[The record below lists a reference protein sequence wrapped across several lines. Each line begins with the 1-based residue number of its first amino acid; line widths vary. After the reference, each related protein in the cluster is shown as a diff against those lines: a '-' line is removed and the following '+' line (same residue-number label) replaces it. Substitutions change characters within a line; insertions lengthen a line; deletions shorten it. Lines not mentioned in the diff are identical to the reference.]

1 MRVRDPITDPFSR
14 LPLRGF
20 AALLVTLTILAT
32 PGPAHATILFGT
44 SDSQN
49 QIVSIDT
56 TTNMVTNFLATPAPD
71 SLVFTPDGGLV
82 ITSAGLGTI
91 RRFDPVTNMQV
102 QVASGLNVPADLA
115 LEPGGTSVLVSEFG
129 GGRIQR
135 LNLLT
140 NTLSLLATPGGNPE
154 GLIYDNHGRLFAN
167 LGVRTTGNNKFIAEL
182 NPLTG
187 AIIRQS
193 PNLNSLDG
201 LTFDSFTGKLFASSL
216 NGNGVYEVDPDN
228 LNNITNHFFGQ
239 IPGPDGITSDG
250 QGNIFMA
257 ARGDSR
263 VYQYNI
269 PSNMLTPRATVPGLD
284 DLAPASGLGAPIPEP
299 GTLTLLA
306 LGALSLLGYS
316 WRRKQAA

>member
-1 MRVRDPITDPFSR
+1 MRIRKSLVSLSTLF
-14 LPLRGF
+14 LGQGH
-20 AALLVTLTILAT
+20 AALLATLAALGT
-32 PGPAHATILFGT
+32 PGLTQATILFGT
-44 SDSQN
+44 ADSQN

-56 TTNMVTNFLATPAPD
+56 ATNMVTNFLATPAPD
-71 SLVFTPDGGLV
+71 SLVFIPDGGIV

-102 QVASGLNVPADLA
+102 LVASGLNTPADLA

-140 NTLSLLATPGGNPE
+140 NTLSVLATPGGNPE
-154 GLIYDNHGRLFAN
+154 GLIYDDRGRLFAN
-167 LGVRTTGNNKFIAEL
+167 LGVRTGGNDKFIAEL
-182 NPLTG
+182 NPITG

-216 NGNGVYEVDPDN
+216 NGNGIYEVDPDN

-250 QGNIFMA
+250 EGNIFMA
-257 ARGDSR
+257 ARGDFR

-269 PSNMLTPRATVPGLD
+269 SGNTLTAGAFVPGLD
-284 DLAPASGLGAPIPEP
+284 DLAPASGLGSMVPEP
-299 GTLTLLA
+299 ATLTVLA
-306 LGALSLLGYS
+306 LGTFGLLGYA
-316 WRRKQAA
+316 WRRKQAR